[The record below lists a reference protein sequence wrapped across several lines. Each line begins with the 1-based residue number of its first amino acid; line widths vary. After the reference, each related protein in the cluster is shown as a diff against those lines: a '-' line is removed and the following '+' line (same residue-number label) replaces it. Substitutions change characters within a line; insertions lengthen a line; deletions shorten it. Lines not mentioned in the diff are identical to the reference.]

1 MRAPAHLHVAVR
13 ILDRCGVD
21 DAVVGDLLELYEAR
35 PSAVRL
41 WREVLM
47 AIFARGVSH
56 ARENKPQ
63 TVRRLATGI
72 AVICVLGY
80 SLSGS
85 SHVDIGSSVRVEDVS
100 GGWFETDAANG
111 VTRLLPTISFQL
123 RNVST
128 APLSSVQVN
137 VLFHRK
143 GDQATWSDV
152 FRRAVTTRALAS
164 GTSTDPIVIQSP
176 VGYTGDESA
185 TRLLGHSRFVDT
197 AVAIYARH
205 GSDGWTYLGEYP
217 LPRQIV
223 GRQVGPVSFNRTT
236 TAYRLR

>member
-41 WREVLM
+41 WREVAM
-47 AIFARGVSH
+47 AVFARGVSH
-56 ARENKPQ
+56 VRENKPQ
-63 TVRRLATGI
+63 TVRRVATAI
-72 AVICVLGY
+72 AVVCVLVY
-80 SLSGS
+80 SLSGPA
-85 SHVDIGSSVRVEDVS
+85 HVDIASSVRVEDVS

-111 VTRLLPTISFQL
+111 VTRLLPTVSFQL
-123 RNVST
+123 RNVSA
-128 APLSSVQVN
+128 APLQSVQVN
-137 VLFHRK
+137 VLFHRM

-152 FRRAVTTRALAS
+152 FRRAVTKSALAS

-185 TRLLGHSRFVDT
+185 TRLLSHSRFIDT

-205 GSDGWTYLGEYP
+205 GSDGWAYLGEYP

-223 GRQVGPVSFNRTT
+223 GRQVGPDFFKRTT

>member
-13 ILDRCGVD
+13 FLDRCGVD
-21 DAVVGDLLELYEAR
+21 DAVVGDMLEVYEAC

-41 WREVLM
+41 WREVVM
-47 AIFARGVSH
+47 AVFARGVRH
-56 ARENKPQ
+56 ACENKPQ
-63 TVRRLATGI
+63 TVRRAATGV
-72 AVICVLGY
+72 AVIWFLGY
-80 SLSGS
+80 TLTGS
-85 SHVDIGSSVRVEDVS
+85 SHVDIASSVRVEDVS
-100 GGWFETDAANG
+100 GGWLETDAANG

-123 RNVST
+123 RNVSR

-137 VLFHRK
+137 VLFRRM

-152 FRRAVTTRALAS
+152 FRRAVTSRALAS
-164 GTSTDPIVIQSP
+164 GTSTEPIVIQSP
-176 VGYTGDESA
+176 VGYTGDEAA
-185 TRLLGHSRFVDT
+185 TRLLSHSNFIDT

-217 LPRQIV
+217 LPRHIV
-223 GRQVGPVSFNRTT
+223 GRQVRLASFKRTT